1 MVRDYFFDLGRD
13 KKIHVEG
20 VSRSRLRS
28 LTFELRRSIV
38 NVVPPPVCHD
48 AACSTSCS
56 IAQLRDSCPRRQ
68 GYLSESSDFTAV
80 RSAPQGRL
88 QTEPALH
95 IVPCPASTHL
105 VRR

>member
-1 MVRDYFFDLGRD
+1 MVRDHFFDLGRD
-13 KKIHVEG
+13 KKVHAEG

-48 AACSTSCS
+48 AACSTPCS
-56 IAQLRDSCPRRQ
+56 VVQFRDSCPRRE
-68 GYLSESSDFTAV
+68 GWLSESIDFIAV

-88 QTEPALH
+88 QTEPALR
-95 IVPCPASTHL
+95 IVPWPASSHL